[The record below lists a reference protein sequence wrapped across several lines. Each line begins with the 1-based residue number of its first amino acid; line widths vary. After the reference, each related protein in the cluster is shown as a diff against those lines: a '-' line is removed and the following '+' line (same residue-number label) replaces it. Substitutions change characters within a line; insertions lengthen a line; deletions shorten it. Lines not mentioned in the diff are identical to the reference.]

1 LVAGR
6 IHVRLRNLLT
16 GAFAVLRP
24 KRKAFVVLVAAL
36 ALVAAGC
43 SDDGDSTTTGAI
55 VSSADDVVFG
65 SGELPDT
72 IPDNFPLPVG
82 SSVGS
87 TMLVTK
93 TGFTEVVIRVSAELG
108 VTVQFFDQALSAA
121 GFAVDNSAAD
131 GDGWIIEFGVD
142 DTRGSIDITE
152 PLEGISQAVVRYNV
166 P

>member
-1 LVAGR
+1 M
-6 IHVRLRNLLT
+6 
-16 GAFAVLRP
+16 LRP
-24 KRKAFVVLVAAL
+24 KRQAYAVLVAAL
-36 ALVAAGC
+36 ALIGAGC
-43 SDDGDSTTTGAI
+43 SDDGDSTTTTGAV

-65 SGELPDT
+65 SGELPET

-108 VTVQFFDQALSAA
+108 VTAEFFDQALSAA

-131 GDGWIIEFGVD
+131 GDGWIIEFGIE
-142 DTRGSIDITE
+142 DTKGSIDITE

>member
-1 LVAGR
+1 M
-6 IHVRLRNLLT
+6 
-16 GAFAVLRP
+16 LRP
-24 KRKAFVVLVAAL
+24 KTKAFVVLVAAL
-36 ALVAAGC
+36 ALIAAGC
-43 SDDGDSTTTGAI
+43 SDDADSTTTTGAV

-93 TGFTEVVIRVSAELG
+93 TGFTEVVVRVSAELG
-108 VTVQFFDQALSAA
+108 LTAQFFDQALSAA

-131 GDGWIIEFGVD
+131 GDGWIIEFGIE
-142 DTRGSIDITE
+142 DTKGSIDITE
-152 PLEGISQAVVRYNV
+152 PVEGISQAVVRYNV